1 MKTKE
6 REYDCPMDMAV
17 RFIGGRSRTVIMRR
31 LSFGT
36 LRCGRLQR
44 LIPKAASKVSAGQLR
59 DLEVLIARRCGW
71 NIP

>member
-17 RFIGGRSRTVIMRR
+17 HFIGGRYKAVIMRR
-31 LSFGT
+31 LSFGA

-44 LIPKAASKVSAGQLR
+44 LIPKAAS
-59 DLEVLIARRCGW
+59 
-71 NIP
+71 

>member
-17 RFIGGRSRTVIMRR
+17 RFIGGRYRAVIMRR

-36 LRCGRLQR
+36 LRCGQLQR
-44 LIPKAASKVSAGQLR
+44 LIPQATPKVLTGQLR